1 MPSPYLG
8 KMQNILEE
16 SLDIR
21 LQHINTTSERE
32 QAHLRKEQCHILR
45 DDSSE
50 HSRRVVLDDRSLGIP
65 LGEITNP
72 SPPLLPLPQK
82 IFICFRGRGPK
93 WLSIAATAESPA
105 VSIRVRPSTPKRSV
119 VRRSTCCICP
129 AVSTF
134 IMERI
139 IRESGSQC
147 QTAPLGC

>member
-50 HSRRVVLDDRSLGIP
+50 HSRRVVLDDSSLGIP

-72 SPPLLPLPQK
+72 SPSETILQCCVFQGHVMMYHRLRLK
-82 IFICFRGRGPK
+82 RDLETSFVD
-93 WLSIAATAESPA
+93 SPTEIDILRQGDVA
-105 VSIRVRPSTPKRSV
+105 VIEV
-119 VRRSTCCICP
+119 
-129 AVSTF
+129 A
-134 IMERI
+134 
-139 IRESGSQC
+139 
-147 QTAPLGC
+147 